1 MLSIGSVPCMDCTRL
16 TATALS
22 VAVALTGCG
31 SNNEPSAAPSSSPTA
46 ASASA
51 TVRPAAIEVECAN
64 IDRAH
69 NAWDGPRRA
78 ESATEVTLWNELE
91 IKMAMEGGE
100 DYLKAVSGYED
111 QPSKVLAR
119 AVAEYNYELSV
130 VNVEAVI
137 GDGISEEQA
146 DKAAAAAGSVAD
158 AYRAWRSGTCA

>member
-1 MLSIGSVPCMDCTRL
+1 MTRARYL
-16 TATALS
+16 TAALLLAATLAGCSSDPEPGATAS
-22 VAVALTGCG
+22 
-31 SNNEPSAAPSSSPTA
+31 PAPSSS
-46 ASASA
+46 AS
-51 TVRPAAIEVECAN
+51 TRPAAIEVECAN

-78 ESATEVTLWNELE
+78 ASAAQVALWNEGE
-91 IKMAMEGGE
+91 AKAAMEGGE
-100 DYLKAVSGYED
+100 DYLKAVSGYQD

-146 DKAAAAAGSVAD
+146 GKAAAAAGSVGD
-158 AYRAWRSGTCA
+158 AYRAWRSATCA